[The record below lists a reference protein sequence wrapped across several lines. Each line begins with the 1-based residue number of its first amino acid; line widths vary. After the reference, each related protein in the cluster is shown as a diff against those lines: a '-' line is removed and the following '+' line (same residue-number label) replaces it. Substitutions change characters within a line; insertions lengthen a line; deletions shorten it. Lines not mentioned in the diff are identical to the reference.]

1 MTMVAYACL
10 LPSTRCLPLTLLR
23 YLLFLILLFLFV
35 LLLLLRLA
43 LLLLLLL
50 LLSSP
55 LLLLISSPATF
66 LPPPRSHLL
75 HTGVHKRRQPQPT
88 LAREAAQPVKAQSE
102 CGTVA
107 LEHRERVRVHDT

>member
-50 LLSSP
+50 LLLSSP

-75 HTGVHKRRQPQPT
+75 HTRVHKRRQSQPT
-88 LAREAAQPVKAQSE
+88 LAREAA
-102 CGTVA
+102 
-107 LEHRERVRVHDT
+107 